1 MVGVRRFASAFESG
15 SAGRSRCRRGSRP
28 GWAEQGRAGQGRAGL
43 GRAEPAGPARCRPPA
58 AGGPGAPRLR
68 RERGERR
75 GLGSGAAVRAGL
87 LLVLVLCSR
96 GTERCPSAFCECS
109 DWEDYKIT
117 CRDIYFIPSLP
128 EDTQTLRFLE
138 THLRKIPSDAFSNLP
153 NISRIYIS
161 IDETLQSLEAHSF
174 NSLSKV
180 THIEIRN
187 LRNLDYIDPD
197 AFKNLP
203 LLKYLGIFN
212 TGLKVF
218 PDLNK
223 IYSFDV
229 NFLLEI
235 ADNPY
240 MTSVPANAFHGLCNE
255 SLTLKLYNNGFTSI
269 QGHAFNGTNLDA
281 IYLHKNKYLKV
292 INDDAFL
299 GVHSGPTLLDVS
311 RTAVANLPAKGLESL
326 KELMAKNTWTLK
338 KLPAVK
344 AFLQL
349 MRADLS
355 YPSHCCAFKSWKK
368 KSGILE
374 YLMCNQSSHSFHKR
388 SVKTLRDPFYK
399 DYAEYTDHTNAVYD
413 TNTKLTSFHE
423 NPHYYIFLEEHG
435 EGNLGF
441 GKELKNPQ
449 MEDVQTFDSHYDY
462 PVCGGNE
469 DVICTPEPDEFN
481 PCEDIMGYQFL
492 RIVVWFVN
500 LLAILGNIFVLFI
513 LLTSHYKLT
522 VPRFLMCNLA
532 FADFCMGLYLLLI
545 ASVDLYTRSEYYN
558 HAIEWQTGPGCNTA
572 GFFTVFASELSVYTL
587 TVITLERW
595 YAITFAMRPDRK
607 IRLRHAVLV
616 MLAGWLSC
624 ILLALLPLL
633 GVSSYS
639 KVSICLPMDTETPV
653 AEAYIVFVLICNIIA
668 FVIICACYIKIY
680 VTVRNPQYKSGDKD
694 TKIAKRMAVL
704 IFTDFLCMAP
714 ISFHALSAI
723 MNKPLIT
730 VSNSKILLVLFYPL
744 NSCANP
750 FLYAIF
756 TKAFRRDVFILLSK
770 FGICEHQA
778 QVYRGQT
785 VSAKNSSGSYGQRI
799 SRGIGQVLTSIQDPV
814 NDYLPA
820 VTMQNQI
827 PMEKCKQTEL

>member
-1 MVGVRRFASAFESG
+1 
-15 SAGRSRCRRGSRP
+15 
-28 GWAEQGRAGQGRAGL
+28 
-43 GRAEPAGPARCRPPA
+43 
-58 AGGPGAPRLR
+58 
-68 RERGERR
+68 
-75 GLGSGAAVRAGL
+75 
-87 LLVLVLCSR
+87 
-96 GTERCPSAFCECS
+96 
-109 DWEDYKIT
+109 
-117 CRDIYFIPSLP
+117 
-128 EDTQTLRFLE
+128 
-138 THLRKIPSDAFSNLP
+138 
-153 NISRIYIS
+153 
-161 IDETLQSLEAHSF
+161 
-174 NSLSKV
+174 
-180 THIEIRN
+180 
-187 LRNLDYIDPD
+187 
-197 AFKNLP
+197 
-203 LLKYLGIFN
+203 IFN
-212 TGLKVF
+212 TGLKRF
-218 PDLNK
+218 PDLTK
-223 IYSFDV
+223 IYSSDV

-235 ADNPY
+235 ADNPFL
-240 MTSVPANAFHGLCNE
+240 TSVPANAFHGLCNE

-281 IYLHKNKYLKV
+281 IYLHKNKYLEV
-292 INDDAFL
+292 INDDAFM
-299 GVHSGPTLLDVS
+299 GVHSGPTLLDIS
-311 RTAVANLPAKGLESL
+311 RTAIANLPAKGLESL

-338 KLPAVK
+338 KLPTVK
-344 AFLQL
+344 IFLQL
-349 MRADLS
+349 MRAELS

-368 KSGILE
+368 PSGG
-374 YLMCNQSSHSFHKR
+374 
-388 SVKTLRDPFYK
+388 TFYK
-399 DYAEYTDHTNAVYD
+399 DYAEEYTDHNYSEYD
-413 TNTKLTSFHE
+413 KNTKFTDFHE
-423 NPHYYIFLEEHG
+423 HSHYYIFLEEHR

-441 GKELKNPQ
+441 GQELKNPQ
-449 MEDVQTFDSHYDY
+449 IEDVETFDSHYDY
-462 PVCGGNE
+462 PVCGDNG

-500 LLAILGNIFVLFI
+500 LLAILGNTFVLLI

-522 VPRFLMCNLA
+522 VQRFLMCNLA

-595 YAITFAMRPDRK
+595 YAITFAMRPNRK
-607 IRLRHAVLV
+607 IRLRHALV
-616 MLAGWLSC
+616 IMLGGWLLC
-624 ILLALLPLL
+624 FLLALLPLV
-633 GVSSYS
+633 GVSSYG

-653 AEAYIVFVLICNIIA
+653 AEAYVVFILICNIIA

-730 VSNSKILLVLFYPL
+730 VTNSKILLVLFYPL

-770 FGICEHQA
+770 FGICERQA

-785 VSAKNSSGSYGQRI
+785 VSAKKS
-799 SRGIGQVLTSIQDPV
+799 
-814 NDYLPA
+814 
-820 VTMQNQI
+820 
-827 PMEKCKQTEL
+827 

>member
-1 MVGVRRFASAFESG
+1 M
-15 SAGRSRCRRGSRP
+15 
-28 GWAEQGRAGQGRAGL
+28 
-43 GRAEPAGPARCRPPA
+43 
-58 AGGPGAPRLR
+58 
-68 RERGERR
+68 
-75 GLGSGAAVRAGL
+75 
-87 LLVLVLCSR
+87 
-96 GTERCPSAFCECS
+96 
-109 DWEDYKIT
+109 
-117 CRDIYFIPSLP
+117 
-128 EDTQTLRFLE
+128 
-138 THLRKIPSDAFSNLP
+138 
-153 NISRIYIS
+153 
-161 IDETLQSLEAHSF
+161 
-174 NSLSKV
+174 
-180 THIEIRN
+180 
-187 LRNLDYIDPD
+187 
-197 AFKNLP
+197 
-203 LLKYLGIFN
+203 
-212 TGLKVF
+212 
-218 PDLNK
+218 
-223 IYSFDV
+223 
-229 NFLLEI
+229 
-235 ADNPY
+235 
-240 MTSVPANAFHGLCNE
+240 
-255 SLTLKLYNNGFTSI
+255 
-269 QGHAFNGTNLDA
+269 
-281 IYLHKNKYLKV
+281 
-292 INDDAFL
+292 
-299 GVHSGPTLLDVS
+299 
-311 RTAVANLPAKGLESL
+311 
-326 KELMAKNTWTLK
+326 
-338 KLPAVK
+338 
-344 AFLQL
+344 
-349 MRADLS
+349 
-355 YPSHCCAFKSWKK
+355 
-368 KSGILE
+368 E
-374 YLMCNQSSHSFHKR
+374 YLTCNQSGSYSFRKRR
-388 SVKTLRDPFYK
+388 SVKALRGSFYE
-399 DYAEYTDHTNAVYD
+399 DYAEEYTDHTDTVYD
-413 TNTKLTSFHE
+413 KNTKFTNFPE
-423 NPHYYIFLEEHG
+423 NSYYYIFLEERG

-441 GKELKNPQ
+441 GQELKNPQ
-449 MEDVQTFDSHYDY
+449 TEDIQTFDSHYDY

-595 YAITFAMRPDRK
+595 YAITFAMRPDQK
-607 IRLRHAVLV
+607 IRLRHALV
-616 MLAGWLSC
+616 IMLGGWLSC
-624 ILLALLPLL
+624 FLLALLPLV

-653 AEAYIVFVLICNIIA
+653 AEAYVVFVLICNIIA

-730 VSNSKILLVLFYPL
+730 VTNSKILLVLFYPL

-785 VSAKNSSGSYGQRI
+785 ISAKNSSGSYGQRI
-799 SRGIGQVLTSIQDPV
+799 SRGIGQILTSIQDPV

-820 VTMQNQI
+820 MTMQNQI
-827 PMEKCKQTEL
+827 LVEECKQTEL

>member
-1 MVGVRRFASAFESG
+1 MLCLPVAF
-15 SAGRSRCRRGSRP
+15 
-28 GWAEQGRAGQGRAGL
+28 Q
-43 GRAEPAGPARCRPPA
+43 
-58 AGGPGAPRLR
+58 
-68 RERGERR
+68 
-75 GLGSGAAVRAGL
+75 V
-87 LLVLVLCSR
+87 LLVLALCSQ
-96 GTERCPSAFCECS
+96 GAERCPSALCECS
-109 DWEDYKIT
+109 DWDDYKIT
-117 CRDIYFIPSLP
+117 CRDIHFIPSLP
-128 EDTQTLRFLE
+128 QDTQTLRFME
-138 THLRKIPSDAFSNLP
+138 THLRTIPSEAFSNLP
-153 NISRIYIS
+153 NISRI
-161 IDETLQSLEAHSF
+161 
-174 NSLSKV
+174 
-180 THIEIRN
+180 EIRN
-187 LRNLDYIDPD
+187 LRNLGYIDPD

-218 PDLNK
+218 PDLTK
-223 IYSFDV
+223 IYSSDV

-235 ADNPY
+235 ADNPF

-281 IYLHKNKYLKV
+281 VYLHKNKYLKV
-292 INDDAFL
+292 INEDAFL

-311 RTAVANLPAKGLESL
+311 RTVIANLPAKGLESL

-344 AFLQL
+344 IFLQL

-355 YPSHCCAFKSWKK
+355 YPSHCCAFKNWKK
-368 KSGILE
+368 NSGILE
-374 YLMCNQSSHSFHKR
+374 YLTCNQTGSLSFRKRR
-388 SVKTLRDPFYK
+388 SVKVLRGPFYK
-399 DYAEYTDHTNAVYD
+399 DYVEEYTDHTDAVYNK
-413 TNTKLTSFHE
+413 NTKFRNFHE
-423 NPHYYIFLEEHG
+423 NSHYYVFFEEHG
-435 EGNLGF
+435 EGNVGF
-441 GKELKNPQ
+441 GQELKNPQ
-449 MEDVQTFDSHYDY
+449 MEDVQAFDNHYDY

-469 DVICTPEPDEFN
+469 DIICTPEPDEFN
-481 PCEDIMGYQFL
+481 PCEDIMGYKFL

-545 ASVDLYTRSEYYN
+545 ASVDLHTRSEYYN

-607 IRLRHAVLV
+607 IRLRHALV
-616 MLAGWLSC
+616 IMLGGWLSC
-624 ILLALLPLL
+624 FFLALLPLV

-653 AEAYIVFVLICNIIA
+653 AEAYVVFVLICNIIA

-723 MNKPLIT
+723 MSKPLIT
-730 VSNSKILLVLFYPL
+730 VTNSKILLVLFYPL

-756 TKAFRRDVFILLSK
+756 TKAFRRDIFILLSR
-770 FGICEHQA
+770 FGVCEHRA
-778 QVYRGQT
+778 QVHRGQT
-785 VSAKNSSGSYGQRI
+785 VSTKNSSGSYGQRI
-799 SRGIGQVLTSIQDPV
+799 SRGIGQILTSIQDPV

-820 VTMQNQI
+820 MTMQDQI
-827 PMEKCKQTEL
+827 LVEECKQTEL

>member
-1 MVGVRRFASAFESG
+1 MQCLPVAF
-15 SAGRSRCRRGSRP
+15 
-28 GWAEQGRAGQGRAGL
+28 QL
-43 GRAEPAGPARCRPPA
+43 V
-58 AGGPGAPRLR
+58 L
-68 RERGERR
+68 
-75 GLGSGAAVRAGL
+75 V
-87 LLVLVLCSR
+87 LVLVLCSQ
-96 GTERCPSAFCECS
+96 GTELCPSAFCECS
-109 DWEDYKIT
+109 DWDDYRIT
-117 CRDIYFIPSLP
+117 CRDIHFIPSLP
-128 EDTQTLRFLE
+128 EHTQTLRFME
-138 THLRKIPSDAFSNLP
+138 THLRTIPSEAFSNLP

-218 PDLNK
+218 PDLTK
-223 IYSFDV
+223 IYSSDV

-235 ADNPY
+235 ADNPF

-292 INDDAFL
+292 INEDAFL
-299 GVHSGPTLLDVS
+299 GVHSGPTLL
-311 RTAVANLPAKGLESL
+311 
-326 KELMAKNTWTLK
+326 
-338 KLPAVK
+338 
-344 AFLQL
+344 
-349 MRADLS
+349 
-355 YPSHCCAFKSWKK
+355 
-368 KSGILE
+368 ILE
-374 YLMCNQSSHSFHKR
+374 YLMCNQTSSHSFRTRR
-388 SVKTLRDPFYK
+388 SVKTLRGPLYK
-399 DYAEYTDHTNAVYD
+399 DYTEEYTDHTDTTYD
-413 TNTKLTSFHE
+413 KNTKFRNFHE
-423 NPHYYIFLEEHG
+423 NSQYYIFFEDHG
-435 EGNLGF
+435 EGNVGF
-441 GKELKNPQ
+441 GQELKNPQ
-449 MEDVQTFDSHYDY
+449 TDDMQTFDSHYDY
-462 PVCGGNE
+462 PVCGSNE

-572 GFFTVFASELSVYTL
+572 GFFTVFASELSIYTL

-607 IRLRHAVLV
+607 IRLRHALV
-616 MLAGWLSC
+616 IMLGGWLSC
-624 ILLALLPLL
+624 FLLALMPLV

-653 AEAYIVFVLICNIIA
+653 AEAYVVFVLICNIIA

-680 VTVRNPQYKSGDKD
+680 ITVRNPQYKSGDKD

-730 VSNSKILLVLFYPL
+730 VTNSKILLVLFYPL

-756 TKAFRRDVFILLSK
+756 TKAFQRDVFILLSK

-785 VSAKNSSGSYGQRI
+785 ISAKNSSGSYGQRI
-799 SRGIGQVLTSIQDPV
+799 SRGVGQILTSIQDPV

-820 VTMQNQI
+820 MTTQNQI
-827 PMEKCKQTEL
+827 LVEESKQTEL

>member
-1 MVGVRRFASAFESG
+1 MICFWSVPFVYSLHSSQTVNASS
-15 SAGRSRCRRGSRP
+15 
-28 GWAEQGRAGQGRAGL
+28 
-43 GRAEPAGPARCRPPA
+43 
-58 AGGPGAPRLR
+58 
-68 RERGERR
+68 
-75 GLGSGAAVRAGL
+75 
-87 LLVLVLCSR
+87 
-96 GTERCPSAFCECS
+96 
-109 DWEDYKIT
+109 
-117 CRDIYFIPSLP
+117 
-128 EDTQTLRFLE
+128 
-138 THLRKIPSDAFSNLP
+138 
-153 NISRIYIS
+153 
-161 IDETLQSLEAHSF
+161 
-174 NSLSKV
+174 
-180 THIEIRN
+180 
-187 LRNLDYIDPD
+187 
-197 AFKNLP
+197 
-203 LLKYLGIFN
+203 
-212 TGLKVF
+212 
-218 PDLNK
+218 
-223 IYSFDV
+223 
-229 NFLLEI
+229 NFLL
-235 ADNPY
+235 Y
-240 MTSVPANAFHGLCNE
+240 SF
-255 SLTLKLYNNGFTSI
+255 
-269 QGHAFNGTNLDA
+269 
-281 IYLHKNKYLKV
+281 
-292 INDDAFL
+292 
-299 GVHSGPTLLDVS
+299 
-311 RTAVANLPAKGLESL
+311 R
-326 KELMAKNTWTLK
+326 
-338 KLPAVK
+338 
-344 AFLQL
+344 
-349 MRADLS
+349 
-355 YPSHCCAFKSWKK
+355 
-368 KSGILE
+368 ILE
-374 YLMCNQSSHSFHKR
+374 YLTCNQSSSHSFHKR
-388 SVKTLRDPFYK
+388 RSVKALGGPFYK
-399 DYAEYTDHTNAVYD
+399 DYAEEYTDHTDTAYD
-413 TNTKLTSFHE
+413 KNTKFTNLHE
-423 NPHYYIFLEEHG
+423 NSHYYIFLEEHG

-441 GKELKNPQ
+441 GHELKNPQ

-462 PVCGGNE
+462 PICGGNE

-607 IRLRHAVLV
+607 IRLRHALII
-616 MLAGWLSC
+616 MLGGWFSC
-624 ILLALLPLL
+624 FLLALLPLV

-653 AEAYIVFVLICNIIA
+653 SEAYVVFVLICNIIA

-704 IFTDFLCMAP
+704 IFTDFVCMAP

-730 VSNSKILLVLFYPL
+730 VTNSKILLVLFYPL

-756 TKAFRRDVFILLSK
+756 TKAFRRDVFILLSR

-785 VSAKNSSGSYGQRI
+785 ISAKNSSSSYGQRI
-799 SRGIGQVLTSIQDPV
+799 GRGLGQILTSTQDPV
-814 NDYLPA
+814 NNYLPA

-827 PMEKCKQTEL
+827 LIEECKQTEL

>member
-1 MVGVRRFASAFESG
+1 MLCLPVAF
-15 SAGRSRCRRGSRP
+15 
-28 GWAEQGRAGQGRAGL
+28 Q
-43 GRAEPAGPARCRPPA
+43 
-58 AGGPGAPRLR
+58 
-68 RERGERR
+68 
-75 GLGSGAAVRAGL
+75 
-87 LLVLVLCSR
+87 LVLVLCSQ
-96 GTERCPSAFCECS
+96 GTELCPSAFCECS
-109 DWEDYKIT
+109 DWDDYRIT
-117 CRDIYFIPSLP
+117 CRDIHFIPSLP
-128 EDTQTLRFLE
+128 EYTQTLRFME
-138 THLRKIPSDAFSNLP
+138 THLRTIPSEAFSNLP

-218 PDLNK
+218 PDLTK
-223 IYSFDV
+223 IYSSDV

-235 ADNPY
+235 ADNPF

-292 INDDAFL
+292 INEDAFL
-299 GVHSGPTLLDVS
+299 GVHSGPTLL
-311 RTAVANLPAKGLESL
+311 
-326 KELMAKNTWTLK
+326 
-338 KLPAVK
+338 
-344 AFLQL
+344 
-349 MRADLS
+349 
-355 YPSHCCAFKSWKK
+355 
-368 KSGILE
+368 ILE
-374 YLMCNQSSHSFHKR
+374 YLMCNQTSSHSFRKRR
-388 SVKTLRDPFYK
+388 SVKTLRGPLYK
-399 DYAEYTDHTNAVYD
+399 DYTEEYTDHTDTTYD
-413 TNTKLTSFHE
+413 KNTKFRNFHE
-423 NPHYYIFLEEHG
+423 NSQYYIFFEDHG
-435 EGNLGF
+435 EGNVGF
-441 GKELKNPQ
+441 GQELKNPQ
-449 MEDVQTFDSHYDY
+449 TDDMQTFDSHYDY
-462 PVCGGNE
+462 PVCGSNE

-572 GFFTVFASELSVYTL
+572 GFFTVFASELSIYTL

-607 IRLRHAVLV
+607 IRLRHALV
-616 MLAGWLSC
+616 IMLGGWLSC
-624 ILLALLPLL
+624 FLLALMPLV

-653 AEAYIVFVLICNIIA
+653 AEAYVVFVLICNIIA

-680 VTVRNPQYKSGDKD
+680 ITVRNPQYKSGDKD

-730 VSNSKILLVLFYPL
+730 VTNSKILLVLFYPL

-756 TKAFRRDVFILLSK
+756 TKAFQRDVFILLSK

-785 VSAKNSSGSYGQRI
+785 ISAKNSSGSYGQRI
-799 SRGIGQVLTSIQDPV
+799 SRGVGQILTSIQDPV

-820 VTMQNQI
+820 MTTQNQI
-827 PMEKCKQTEL
+827 VVEESKQTEL

>member
-1 MVGVRRFASAFESG
+1 ML
-15 SAGRSRCRRGSRP
+15 C
-28 GWAEQGRAGQGRAGL
+28 L
-43 GRAEPAGPARCRPPA
+43 PA
-58 AGGPGAPRLR
+58 AFQ
-68 RERGERR
+68 
-75 GLGSGAAVRAGL
+75 V
-87 LLVLVLCSR
+87 LLVLALRSQ
-96 GTERCPSAFCECS
+96 GTERCPSALCECS

-117 CRDIYFIPSLP
+117 CRDIHFIPSLP
-128 EDTQTLRFLE
+128 QDTQTLRFME
-138 THLRKIPSDAFSNLP
+138 THLRTIPSEAFSNLP
-153 NISRIYIS
+153 NISRI
-161 IDETLQSLEAHSF
+161 
-174 NSLSKV
+174 
-180 THIEIRN
+180 EIRN
-187 LRNLDYIDPD
+187 LRNLGYIDAD

-218 PDLNK
+218 PDLTK
-223 IYSFDV
+223 IYSSDV

-235 ADNPY
+235 ADNPF

-281 IYLHKNKYLKV
+281 VYLHKNKYLKV
-292 INDDAFL
+292 INEDAFV
-299 GVHSGPTLLDVS
+299 GVRSGPTLLDVS
-311 RTAVANLPAKGLESL
+311 RTVIANLPAKGLESL

-344 AFLQL
+344 IFLQL

-355 YPSHCCAFKSWKK
+355 YPSHCCAFKNWKK
-368 KSGILE
+368 NSGILE
-374 YLMCNQSSHSFHKR
+374 YLTCNQTGSHSFLKRR
-388 SVKTLRDPFYK
+388 SVKALRGPFYK
-399 DYAEYTDHTNAVYD
+399 DYAEEYTDHTDTVYD
-413 TNTKLTSFHE
+413 KSTKFRNFHE
-423 NPHYYIFLEEHG
+423 NSHYYVFFEEHG
-435 EGNLGF
+435 EGNIGF
-441 GKELKNPQ
+441 GQELKNPQ
-449 MEDVQTFDSHYDY
+449 MEDVQAFDNHYDY

-469 DVICTPEPDEFN
+469 DIICTPEPDEFN

-595 YAITFAMRPDRK
+595 YAITFAMHPDRK
-607 IRLRHAVLV
+607 IRLRHALAI
-616 MLAGWLSC
+616 MLGGWLSC
-624 ILLALLPLL
+624 FLLALLPLV

-653 AEAYIVFVLICNIIA
+653 AEAYVVFVLICNIIA

-680 VTVRNPQYKSGDKD
+680 ITVRNPQYKSGDKD

-723 MNKPLIT
+723 MSKPLIT
-730 VSNSKILLVLFYPL
+730 VTNSKILLVLFYPL

-785 VSAKNSSGSYGQRI
+785 VSTKNSSGSYGQRI
-799 SRGIGQVLTSIQDPV
+799 SRGIGQILTSIQDPV
-814 NDYLPA
+814 NDYLPTM
-820 VTMQNQI
+820 TMQDQI
-827 PMEKCKQTEL
+827 LVEECKQTEL

>member
-1 MVGVRRFASAFESG
+1 MQCLPVAF
-15 SAGRSRCRRGSRP
+15 
-28 GWAEQGRAGQGRAGL
+28 QL
-43 GRAEPAGPARCRPPA
+43 V
-58 AGGPGAPRLR
+58 L
-68 RERGERR
+68 
-75 GLGSGAAVRAGL
+75 V
-87 LLVLVLCSR
+87 LVLVLCSQ
-96 GTERCPSAFCECS
+96 GTELCPSAFCECS
-109 DWEDYKIT
+109 DWDDYRIT
-117 CRDIYFIPSLP
+117 CRDIHFIPSLP
-128 EDTQTLRFLE
+128 EHTQTLRFME
-138 THLRKIPSDAFSNLP
+138 THLRTIPSEAFSNLP
-153 NISRIYIS
+153 NISR
-161 IDETLQSLEAHSF
+161 
-174 NSLSKV
+174 
-180 THIEIRN
+180 IEIRN

-218 PDLNK
+218 PDLTK
-223 IYSFDV
+223 IYSSDV

-235 ADNPY
+235 ADNPF

-292 INDDAFL
+292 INEDAFL
-299 GVHSGPTLLDVS
+299 GVHSGPTLLDIS
-311 RTAVANLPAKGLESL
+311 RTEIVNLPAKGLESL

-344 AFLQL
+344 VFFQL

-355 YPSHCCAFKSWKK
+355 YPSHCCAFKHMKK
-368 KSGILE
+368 SSGILE
-374 YLMCNQSSHSFHKR
+374 YLMCNQTSSHSFRKRR
-388 SVKTLRDPFYK
+388 SVKTLRGPLYK
-399 DYAEYTDHTNAVYD
+399 DYTEEYTDHTDTTYD
-413 TNTKLTSFHE
+413 KNTKFRNFHE
-423 NPHYYIFLEEHG
+423 NSQYYIFFEDHG
-435 EGNLGF
+435 EGNVGF
-441 GKELKNPQ
+441 GQELKNPQ
-449 MEDVQTFDSHYDY
+449 TDDMQTFDSHYDY
-462 PVCGGNE
+462 PVCGSNE

-572 GFFTVFASELSVYTL
+572 GFFTVFASELSIYTL

-607 IRLRHAVLV
+607 IRLRHALV
-616 MLAGWLSC
+616 IMLGGWLSC
-624 ILLALLPLL
+624 FLLALMPLV

-653 AEAYIVFVLICNIIA
+653 AEAYVVFVLICNIIA

-680 VTVRNPQYKSGDKD
+680 ITVRNPQYKSGDKD

-730 VSNSKILLVLFYPL
+730 VTNSKILLVLFYPL

-756 TKAFRRDVFILLSK
+756 TKAFQRDVFILLSK

-785 VSAKNSSGSYGQRI
+785 ISAKNSSGSYGQRI
-799 SRGIGQVLTSIQDPV
+799 SRGVGQILTSIQDPV

-820 VTMQNQI
+820 MTTQNQI
-827 PMEKCKQTEL
+827 LVEESKQTEL

>member
-1 MVGVRRFASAFESG
+1 
-15 SAGRSRCRRGSRP
+15 
-28 GWAEQGRAGQGRAGL
+28 
-43 GRAEPAGPARCRPPA
+43 
-58 AGGPGAPRLR
+58 
-68 RERGERR
+68 
-75 GLGSGAAVRAGL
+75 
-87 LLVLVLCSR
+87 
-96 GTERCPSAFCECS
+96 
-109 DWEDYKIT
+109 
-117 CRDIYFIPSLP
+117 
-128 EDTQTLRFLE
+128 
-138 THLRKIPSDAFSNLP
+138 
-153 NISRIYIS
+153 
-161 IDETLQSLEAHSF
+161 
-174 NSLSKV
+174 
-180 THIEIRN
+180 
-187 LRNLDYIDPD
+187 
-197 AFKNLP
+197 
-203 LLKYLGIFN
+203 
-212 TGLKVF
+212 
-218 PDLNK
+218 
-223 IYSFDV
+223 
-229 NFLLEI
+229 
-235 ADNPY
+235 
-240 MTSVPANAFHGLCNE
+240 
-255 SLTLKLYNNGFTSI
+255 
-269 QGHAFNGTNLDA
+269 
-281 IYLHKNKYLKV
+281 YLHKNKHLEV

-311 RTAVANLPAKGLESL
+311 RTAVSNLPAKGLESL

-344 AFLQL
+344 IFLQI

-374 YLMCNQSSHSFHKR
+374 YLTCNQSGSHSFHKR
-388 SVKTLRDPFYK
+388 SVKALRDPFYK
-399 DYAEYTDHTNAVYD
+399 DYAEEYTDHTNAVYD
-413 TNTKLTSFHE
+413 TNTKFTNFHE
-423 NPHYYIFLEEHG
+423 NPQYYIFLEEHG

-449 MEDVQTFDSHYDY
+449 VEDVQTFDSHYDY

-607 IRLRHAVLV
+607 IRLRHALV
-616 MLAGWLSC
+616 IMLGGWLSC

-653 AEAYIVFVLICNIIA
+653 AEAYVVFVLICNIIA

-730 VSNSKILLVLFYPL
+730 VTNSKILLVLFYPL

-750 FLYAIF
+750 FLYVIF

-785 VSAKNSSGSYGQRI
+785 ISAKNSSGSYGQRI
-799 SRGIGQVLTSIQDPV
+799 SRGIGQILTSIHDPV

-820 VTMQNQI
+820 VTVQNQI
-827 PMEKCKQTEL
+827 LVEECKQTEL

>member
-1 MVGVRRFASAFESG
+1 MLCLPVAF
-15 SAGRSRCRRGSRP
+15 
-28 GWAEQGRAGQGRAGL
+28 Q
-43 GRAEPAGPARCRPPA
+43 
-58 AGGPGAPRLR
+58 
-68 RERGERR
+68 
-75 GLGSGAAVRAGL
+75 L
-87 LLVLVLCSR
+87 LLVLVLCSQ

-109 DWEDYKIT
+109 DWDDYKIT
-117 CRDIYFIPSLP
+117 CRDIHFIPSLP
-128 EDTQTLRFLE
+128 EDTQTL
-138 THLRKIPSDAFSNLP
+138 
-153 NISRIYIS
+153 
-161 IDETLQSLEAHSF
+161 
-174 NSLSKV
+174 
-180 THIEIRN
+180 EIRN

-212 TGLKVF
+212 TGLKAF
-218 PDLNK
+218 PDLTK
-223 IYSFDV
+223 IYSSDV

-235 ADNPY
+235 ADNPF

-281 IYLHKNKYLKV
+281 IYLHKNKYLEV

-311 RTAVANLPAKGLESL
+311 RTAVAHLPAKGLESL

-344 AFLQL
+344 IFLQL

-368 KSGILE
+368 NSGILE
-374 YLMCNQSSHSFHKR
+374 YLTCNQSGSHSFRKRR
-388 SVKTLRDPFYK
+388 SVKALRGPFYK
-399 DYAEYTDHTNAVYD
+399 DYVEEYTDHTDTVYD
-413 TNTKLTSFHE
+413 KNTKFMNFHE
-423 NPHYYIFLEEHG
+423 NSHYYIFLEERG

-441 GKELKNPQ
+441 GQELKNPQ

-607 IRLRHAVLV
+607 IRLRHALV
-616 MLAGWLSC
+616 IMLGGWLSC
-624 ILLALLPLL
+624 FLLALLPLV

-653 AEAYIVFVLICNIIA
+653 AEAYVVFVLICNIIA

-730 VSNSKILLVLFYPL
+730 VTNSKILLVLFYPL

-785 VSAKNSSGSYGQRI
+785 ISARNNSGSYGQRI
-799 SRGIGQVLTSIQDPV
+799 SRGIGQILTSVQDPV

-827 PMEKCKQTEL
+827 LMEECKQTEL

>member
-1 MVGVRRFASAFESG
+1 MQCLPVAF
-15 SAGRSRCRRGSRP
+15 
-28 GWAEQGRAGQGRAGL
+28 QL
-43 GRAEPAGPARCRPPA
+43 V
-58 AGGPGAPRLR
+58 L
-68 RERGERR
+68 
-75 GLGSGAAVRAGL
+75 V
-87 LLVLVLCSR
+87 LVLVLCSQ
-96 GTERCPSAFCECS
+96 GTELCPSAFCECS
-109 DWEDYKIT
+109 DWDDYRIT
-117 CRDIYFIPSLP
+117 CRDIHFIPSLP
-128 EDTQTLRFLE
+128 EHTQTLRFME
-138 THLRKIPSDAFSNLP
+138 THLRTIPSEAFSNLP

-218 PDLNK
+218 PDLTK
-223 IYSFDV
+223 IYSSDV

-235 ADNPY
+235 ADNPF
-240 MTSVPANAFHGLCNE
+240 MTSVPANAFHGLSNE

-281 IYLHKNKYLKV
+281 MDI
-292 INDDAFL
+292 
-299 GVHSGPTLLDVS
+299 S
-311 RTAVANLPAKGLESL
+311 RTEIVNLPAKGLESL

-344 AFLQL
+344 VFFQL

-355 YPSHCCAFKSWKK
+355 YPSHCCAFKHMKK
-368 KSGILE
+368 SSGILE
-374 YLMCNQSSHSFHKR
+374 YLMCNQTSSHSFRKRR
-388 SVKTLRDPFYK
+388 SVKTLRGPLYK
-399 DYAEYTDHTNAVYD
+399 DYTEEYTDHTDTTYD
-413 TNTKLTSFHE
+413 KNTKFRNFHE
-423 NPHYYIFLEEHG
+423 NSQYYIFFEDHG
-435 EGNLGF
+435 EGNVGF
-441 GKELKNPQ
+441 GQELKNPQ
-449 MEDVQTFDSHYDY
+449 TDDMQTFDSHYDY
-462 PVCGGNE
+462 PVCGSNE

-572 GFFTVFASELSVYTL
+572 GFFTVFASELSIYTL

-607 IRLRHAVLV
+607 IRLRHALV
-616 MLAGWLSC
+616 IMLGGWLSC
-624 ILLALLPLL
+624 FLLALMPLV

-653 AEAYIVFVLICNIIA
+653 AEAYVVFVLICNIIA

-680 VTVRNPQYKSGDKD
+680 ITVRNPQYKSGDKD

-730 VSNSKILLVLFYPL
+730 VTNSKILLVLFYPL

-756 TKAFRRDVFILLSK
+756 TKAFQRDVFILLSK

-785 VSAKNSSGSYGQRI
+785 ISAKNSSGSYGQRI
-799 SRGIGQVLTSIQDPV
+799 SRGVGQILTSIQDPV

-820 VTMQNQI
+820 MTTQNQI
-827 PMEKCKQTEL
+827 LVEESKQTEL